1 MTPRY
6 VISGKVSA
14 GYEPVKEM
22 FEKNFQDGTEEHSQL
37 CAYVKEEKVVDL
49 WGTTDI
55 NRDQLYN
62 TEVH

>member
-1 MTPRY
+1 MAPRY

-37 CAYVKEEKVVDL
+37 CAYVKGVKVVDL
-49 WGTTDI
+49 WGTTHK
-55 NRDQLYN
+55 NRDQ
-62 TEVH
+62 